1 MAERFGEQLRKTSV
15 HKKCVY
21 QQRGGNAP
29 CEKCEVL
36 PGERRRNSLISEL
49 DVLILVEEK
58 MVKSF
63 ETLGEKGQDA
73 EPGLI
78 LRGPSE
84 LSQIPR
90 SALW

>member
-1 MAERFGEQLRKTSV
+1 
-15 HKKCVY
+15 
-21 QQRGGNAP
+21 
-29 CEKCEVL
+29 
-36 PGERRRNSLISEL
+36 
-49 DVLILVEEK
+49 